1 MLLSIVSTIRE
12 LIASGGVFVYCIPAV
27 MVCSLAIGFC
37 GLFSPT
43 SSQRFIQAM
52 YNIMMFT
59 AGIALFSGLYFLFVM

>member
-12 LIASGGVFVYCIPAV
+12 LIASGGVFVYCIAAV

-43 SSQRFIQAM
+43 SQRFIQAM